1 MKKTSLSKASCPTKP
16 PADPPK
22 PPVKN
27 LAKAPK
33 KSKKDPITLKPSVL
47 TKGTETLYV
56 VIDGCVREGKVVP
69 GGVRIARRKTVTPLT
84 KKLVRFSSLS
94 EALRSRQV
102 RAVQIGD
109 KRFVLQQRSR

>member
-1 MKKTSLSKASCPTKP
+1 MKKTSLSKASCPTKLPTNP
-16 PADPPK
+16 PN
-22 PPVKN
+22 PVKN
-27 LAKAPK
+27 LTKAPK
-33 KSKKDPITLKPSVL
+33 KSKSPITSKPSIL

-94 EALRSRQV
+94 EALRSRQAQ
-102 RAVQIGD
+102 AVQIGD
-109 KRFVLQQRSR
+109 KRFVLQPRSR